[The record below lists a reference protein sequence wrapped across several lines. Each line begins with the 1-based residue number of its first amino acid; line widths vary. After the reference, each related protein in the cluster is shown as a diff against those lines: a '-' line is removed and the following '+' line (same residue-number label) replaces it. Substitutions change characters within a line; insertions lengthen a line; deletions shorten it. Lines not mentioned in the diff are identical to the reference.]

1 MTGSLLARAASI
13 SDLMYSGATQLSS
26 PQELRQRLIDSRMG
40 SGRSPQNAQLT
51 SITSSAGRLP
61 NPARAPNPPAANT
74 ALSRSV
80 RNLSQIR
87 SFIEVPPQLFIACI
101 PAPLHRGTHTG
112 PHPSVHMTHALC

>member
-1 MTGSLLARAASI
+1 
-13 SDLMYSGATQLSS
+13 MYWRATQLSS

-87 SFIEVPPQLFIACI
+87 SLIDVAPCAAGPELAAHAGKFGRGSERPGCVDADARAC
-101 PAPLHRGTHTG
+101 P
-112 PHPSVHMTHALC
+112 